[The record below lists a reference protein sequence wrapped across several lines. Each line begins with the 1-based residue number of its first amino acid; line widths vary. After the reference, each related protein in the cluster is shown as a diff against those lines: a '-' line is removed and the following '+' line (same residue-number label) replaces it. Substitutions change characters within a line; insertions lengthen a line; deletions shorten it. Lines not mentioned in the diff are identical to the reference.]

1 MKHKSIKSISFIL
14 ALLLVILQCGV
25 LSVNAA
31 SSSKGKTVYFKLPD
45 EWKGRV
51 DANTGEEILPAAYVA
66 GGTDGQH
73 VPWVGEHMTLVD
85 EANDIWSYTIP
96 GDQTLINFNTG
107 QQRDWQTVDL
117 AIPGGDMIFLI
128 DNGAGTKTAT
138 GHWEPYNTD
147 EPRVAISTGVFQF
160 VGEVTINLYCYNC
173 DNAYYTVDG
182 GEAVAF
188 ENGQAVTIGGDTA
201 PLSSTNI
208 TLTAVKGEES
218 YSYEYTF
225 NKNNSRTVYAK
236 NSAGWDD
243 VYVHYWGGESTS
255 VWPGV
260 KMKRYADS
268 EDVYYCEIPS
278 KSTNY
283 KFNNGGK
290 EGESAS
296 EQTVNLATQDIVEGV
311 SEVYVINPLV
321 EGESANSGEYVTLDR
336 ALSDEPVE
344 GMPIISVENC
354 APALGEEFA
363 LNVNLQNVPQVSGY
377 VINLAFDKNVIA
389 PVNESTVISSTLGD
403 VITNVKSNGE
413 LTLVCSGADAVDY
426 TEESLLVSV
435 PFKVTATETK
445 QIKVSV
451 KVADMFADENTE
463 VSFPSSNLV
472 AGKIT
477 VGVDKSVL
485 KEKLDYI
492 NGLDESKFTAVT
504 YQNAVTAAKNAQ
516 AVYES
521 VTSTQDVV
529 DAQVELLTQAIDA
542 LVETQGDGNY
552 FYFKNTTGWDEVYAY
567 WWGSAEACPAFPG
580 IKATP
585 VAGREGYYCVELPE
599 DATGLNFNNGKAGNE
614 GGQQTDS
621 ITGDKLTIG
630 NIFIPDPE
638 DYYEKN
644 GGLRFRGVSEK
655 YVPNIFYFRN
665 TVEWE
670 TVYAC
675 WWGGTVAC
683 PAFPGIPATKVE
695 GTTNL
700 YSVQLPE
707 DATGLNFNSGKAG
720 NEGGQQ
726 TDSITGE
733 KLTLGNVFIPD
744 PDDYYEK
751 NGGLRFRGVSE
762 KYVPNTIYFKN
773 VMNWDEVYAY
783 WWGSTTS
790 ECLPFPGIKPRKLAG
805 TDDIYYV
812 TFPEDATG
820 FNFNNG
826 KPGSDGG
833 EQTSSISK
841 FERGKILIIA
851 PDSAYEKN
859 GGIRYDAYYDILEKY
874 TTGLDVLI
882 GDVNMDGVVD
892 VTDVILIQKVA
903 VSVLT
908 IDDVQTFAADVNGD
922 GEINV
927 LDSTLIQKYS
937 AELETESKTGTY
949 EKYFAA

>member
-1 MKHKSIKSISFIL
+1 MKHKSKKTISLIL
-14 ALLLVILQCGV
+14 ALLLVVLQCGV

-31 SSSKGKTVYFKLPD
+31 SSSEGKTVYFKLPD

-51 DANTGEEILPAAYVA
+51 DANTGETILPAAYVA
-66 GGTDGQH
+66 GGTDGEH
-73 VPWVGEHMTLVD
+73 VPWVGEHLTLVD

-117 AIPGGDMIFLI
+117 AIPGDNMIFLI

-182 GEAVAF
+182 GEEIVF
-188 ENGQAVTIGGDTA
+188 ENGQAVTIGGDIA
-201 PLSSTNI
+201 PLSATNI
-208 TLTAVKGEES
+208 TLTAVKGDES

-225 NKNNSRTVYAK
+225 TKNNSRTVYAK

-255 VWPGV
+255 IWPGV
-260 KMKRYADS
+260 KMKKYADS

-283 KFNNGGK
+283 KFNNGGS
-290 EGESAS
+290 EGTDESQ
-296 EQTVNLATQDIVEGV
+296 QTVNLATQDIVEGV
-311 SEVYVINPLV
+311 SEVYVINPLI
-321 EGESANSGEYVTLDR
+321 EGESANLGEYVSLDR

-344 GMPIISVENC
+344 GMPILSVDNA
-354 APALGEEFA
+354 APALGEEFM
-363 LNVNLQNVPQVSGY
+363 LNVNLQNVPQLSGY
-377 VINLAFDKNVIA
+377 VANIVFDKNVIT
-389 PVNESTVISSTLGD
+389 PVENSTVISSKLGD

-413 LTLVCSGADAVDY
+413 LSIVCSNADAVDY
-426 TEESLLVSV
+426 TEKDLLVSI
-435 PFKVTATETK
+435 PFKVVASETQ

-451 KVADMFADENTE
+451 KVADMFADEETE
-463 VSFPSSNLV
+463 VSFPSSNIV

-485 KEKLDYI
+485 EEKIAYI
-492 NGLDESKFTAVT
+492 NDLDESKFTAVS
-504 YQNAVTAAKNAQ
+504 YQNALTVAKNAQ
-516 AVYES
+516 S
-521 VTSTQDVV
+521 VLDSLTSTQDVV
-529 DAQVELLTQAIDA
+529 DAQVALLTQAIDA

-552 FYFKNTTGWDEVYAY
+552 FYFKNTTQWEDVYAY
-567 WWGSAEACPAFPG
+567 WWGSEEACPAFPG
-580 IKATP
+580 VKATP
-585 VAGREGYYCVELPE
+585 VAGREGYFCVELPE
-599 DATGLNFNNGKAGNE
+599 DATGLNFNNGKAGTD

-621 ITGDKLTIG
+621 ISGDNLKIG
-630 NIFIPDPE
+630 NIFVPDP
-638 DYYEKN
+638 DDSYEKN

-665 TVEWE
+665 TVNWE
-670 TVYAC
+670 TVYAY
-675 WWGGTVAC
+675 WWGSEEAC
-683 PAFPGIPATKVE
+683 PAFPGITATKVD
-695 GTTNL
+695 GTVNL

-707 DATGLNFNSGKAG
+707 DATGLNFNNGKAG
-720 NEGGQQ
+720 TDGGEQ

-733 KLTLGNVFIPD
+733 KLALGNVFVPD
-744 PDDYYEK
+744 PNDSYEK

-773 VMNWDEVYAY
+773 VMNWDDVYTY
-783 WWGSTTS
+783 WWGSTAS
-790 ECLPFPGIKPRKLAG
+790 ECLPFPGVKPKKLAG
-805 TDDIYYV
+805 TNDIYYV

-820 FNFNNG
+820 FNFSNG
-826 KPGSDGG
+826 KAGTDGG
-833 EQTSSISK
+833 EQTSSIST
-841 FERGKILIIA
+841 FEPGKILVID

-859 GGIRYDAYYDILEKY
+859 GGIRYNAYYDILEKY

-882 GDVNMDGVVD
+882 GDVDKDGTVR
-892 VTDVILIQKVA
+892 VTDATLIQKSALSEVE
-903 VSVLT
+903 L
-908 IDDVQTFAADVNGD
+908 DDVQTFAADVNGD
-922 GEINV
+922 GAINIT
-927 LDSTLIQKYS
+927 DATAIQKYIVK
-937 AELETESKTGTY
+937 LESDSRIATY